1 MNNNQ
6 QTPVD
11 DVIKIV
17 DGNIHFAA
25 EIKTKSGVDFNRC
38 LHCRC
43 CAGGCPFYQAMDYAP
58 HEVIRLVQLGMKQE
72 AMECAT
78 IWICVGCHTCTVQCP
93 MAIDISAVMDAIG
106 QTVLLENG
114 NIAEPDVTYLHKE
127 VLRSIERYGR
137 THKLEI
143 MLRYKVQKRDW
154 LKDLDVGLKMLRK
167 RKLDLMPSK
176 VKDIDEIKKL
186 FTRIQRIE
194 PK

>member
-114 NIAEPDVTYLHKE
+114 KIAEPDVTYLHKE